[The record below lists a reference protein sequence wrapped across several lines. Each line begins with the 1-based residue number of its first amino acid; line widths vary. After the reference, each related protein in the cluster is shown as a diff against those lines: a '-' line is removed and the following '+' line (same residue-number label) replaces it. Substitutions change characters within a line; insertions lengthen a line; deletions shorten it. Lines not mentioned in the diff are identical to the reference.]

1 MIMSEIPLLCLLG
14 PTASG
19 KTALSYEVL
28 QEFRLRGIDC
38 EIISADSRQ
47 VYRYLDIGSA
57 KPTKEELRFTKHHC
71 VDIINPNETISA
83 GIFFEFAEK
92 AIVEISQQ
100 KKVPLVVGGAGLYV
114 KAMHE
119 GLFDEIITGERATIR
134 EEIQSLLQKNGK
146 EYLYEQLQA
155 IDSKA
160 AKYYSDKNPSRVS
173 RALEYYYVHK
183 TSIIDDFATKKMQV
197 RRNLLNYVLHPQRE
211 ILYYRINQRTVTM
224 FENGLLEEVKNV
236 LTMGYTRNDSGLQ
249 MIGYFEANQV
259 LEGRVTQKDAIET
272 IQQRTRNYAKRQVTW
287 FKKNPSQSY
296 ILEQTANQSSA
307 IVENYLREFGHFLH

>member
-1 MIMSEIPLLCLLG
+1 MPEIPLLCLLG

-19 KTALSYEVL
+19 KTALSYEIL
-28 QEFRLRGIDC
+28 QEFRHRGIDC

-57 KPTKEELRFTKHHC
+57 KPTKEELDFTKHHC

-92 AIVEISQQ
+92 AIVEISQ
-100 KKVPLVVGGAGLYV
+100 KKKIPIVVGGAGLYV
-114 KAMHE
+114 KAIHD
-119 GLFDEIITGERATIR
+119 GLFAEIITNERATIR

-146 EYLYEQLQA
+146 EYLYEQLQT
-155 IDSKA
+155 IDPKA
-160 AKYYSDKNPSRVS
+160 AEYYSDKNPSRVS

-183 TSIIDDFATKKMQV
+183 TSIIDDFAKKKMQV
-197 RRNLLNYVLHPQRE
+197 NRLSTNYVLHPQRE
-211 ILYYRINQRTVTM
+211 ILYNRINQRTVTM
-224 FENGLLEEVKNV
+224 FEKGLLEEVKNV

-259 LEGRVTQKDAIET
+259 LEGRVTQKDAIEI

-287 FKKNPSQSY
+287 FKKNPNLSL
-296 ILEQTANQSSA
+296 ILEDSSNQSKT
-307 IVENYLREFGHFLH
+307 IVENYLREFEQFL

>member
-1 MIMSEIPLLCLLG
+1 MPEIPLLCLLG

-19 KTALSYEVL
+19 KTALSYEIL
-28 QEFRLRGIDC
+28 QEFRHRGIDC

-57 KPTKEELRFTKHHC
+57 KPTKEELDFTKHHC

-92 AIVEISQQ
+92 AIVEISQ
-100 KKVPLVVGGAGLYV
+100 KKKIPIVVGGAGLYV
-114 KAMHE
+114 KAIHD
-119 GLFDEIITGERATIR
+119 GLFAEIITNERATIR

-146 EYLYEQLQA
+146 EYLYEQLQT
-155 IDSKA
+155 IDPKA
-160 AKYYSDKNPSRVS
+160 AEYYSDKNPSRVS

-183 TSIIDDFATKKMQV
+183 TSIIDDFAKKKMQV
-197 RRNLLNYVLHPQRE
+197 NRLSTNYVLHPQRE
-211 ILYYRINQRTVTM
+211 ILYNRINQRTVTM
-224 FENGLLEEVKNV
+224 FEKGLLEEVKNV

-259 LEGRVTQKDAIET
+259 LEGRVTQKDAIEI

-287 FKKNPSQSY
+287 FKKNPNLSLV
-296 ILEQTANQSSA
+296 LENSSNQSKT
-307 IVENYLREFGHFLH
+307 IVENYLREFEQFL